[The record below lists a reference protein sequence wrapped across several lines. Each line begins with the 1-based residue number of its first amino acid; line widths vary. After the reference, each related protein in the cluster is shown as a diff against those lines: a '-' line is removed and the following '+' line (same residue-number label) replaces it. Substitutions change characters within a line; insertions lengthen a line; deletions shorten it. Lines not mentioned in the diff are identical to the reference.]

1 VIIGFGGAAWS
12 AIQGIGENRT
22 PWAGGFERINAY
34 AYFAWIIVLALT
46 MIRRSLSQS
55 ETDAVEQSL
64 YAEHEGWHK
73 SAVEPF
79 RQVVVKPIPPGC
91 F

>member
-1 VIIGFGGAAWS
+1 
-12 AIQGIGENRT
+12 
-22 PWAGGFERINAY
+22 
-34 AYFAWIIVLALT
+34 

-64 YAEHEGWHK
+64 YAEHEVWHK

>member
-1 VIIGFGGAAWS
+1 MRHRQCHADPLHDII
-12 AIQGIGENRT
+12 
-22 PWAGGFERINAY
+22 
-34 AYFAWIIVLALT
+34 AWIIVLALT